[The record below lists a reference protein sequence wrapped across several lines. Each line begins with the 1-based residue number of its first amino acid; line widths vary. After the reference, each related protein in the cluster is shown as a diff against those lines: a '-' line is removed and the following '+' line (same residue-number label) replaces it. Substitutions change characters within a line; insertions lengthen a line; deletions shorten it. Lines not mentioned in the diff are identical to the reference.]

1 MFRRSYGWA
10 PSRTNAFQKSAL
22 SLLVRTIKS
31 LKYLDIKGF
40 GQIGDQPEYFPEAP
54 MIATLFAN
62 SGSAIGSQRRNPAP
76 DGALPAGRPVSLRF
90 PLDSVQILFPGLLPD
105 T

>member
-22 SLLVRTIKS
+22 SLPGRATKS

-40 GQIGDQPEYFPEAP
+40 RQIGDQPEYFPETR

-62 SGSAIGSQRRNPAP
+62 SGSAIGSQ
-76 DGALPAGRPVSLRF
+76 
-90 PLDSVQILFPGLLPD
+90 
-105 T
+105 